1 MKKILA
7 TLGILSIPSLCLAH
21 VGYVVG
27 HDEIPKHLGLDGAFL
42 WNALSDPYNT
52 ILALTV
58 FALFVLVY
66 WIAHHNYFIE
76 HYLHKMIQKLESYY
90 EFVPWIL
97 RLSLGIALIG
107 AGSAH
112 TLISPLLPEMTGF
125 AIMQV
130 VLGFMML
137 AGFIL
142 TPVLIFTII
151 LFLFALLQD
160 TYLIGNIEFLFGSI
174 ALLVLG
180 NERPG
185 IDDILMIPSHTIHSL
200 KKYVPLIIR
209 LGLGSAMIYLALF
222 EKLFNP
228 HISELVVT
236 KFNLTGAINVSPEMW
251 VLSAG
256 LIELLVGLFIFIG
269 YHTRLTSAIA
279 FLVVTTTFFY
289 FKEDVY
295 SHVTLFGMLSVLFIT
310 GGGAMSA
317 DERMEHKNIKHENI

>member
-1 MKKILA
+1 MKKILI
-7 TLGILSIPSLCLAH
+7 TLLILCAPLISLAH
-21 VGYVVG
+21 VGYVVSLE
-27 HDEIPKHLGLDGAFL
+27 EIDSHSGTDTSFL
-42 WNALSDPYNT
+42 LNALSDPYNI
-52 ILALTV
+52 ILALIV
-58 FALFVLVY
+58 LAFFVLLY

-76 HYLHKMIQKLESYY
+76 HYCHKIVTKLESYQ
-90 EFVPWIL
+90 EFIPWIL

-112 TLISPLLPEMTGF
+112 SLISPLLPEMTGF
-125 AIMQV
+125 ALMQV

-137 AGFIL
+137 SGFML
-142 TPVLIFTII
+142 TPVVLFTVI
-151 LFLFALLQD
+151 LFLYALSQD
-160 TYLIGNIEFLFGSI
+160 VYLIGNIEFLFGSI

-180 NERPG
+180 NDRPG
-185 IDDILMIPSHTIHSL
+185 LDDIFMIPNHAIESL

-209 LGLGSAMIYLALF
+209 IGLGGAMIYLALF

-236 KFNLTGAINVSPEMW
+236 KFNLTSAIAVSPEMW
-251 VLSAG
+251 VFSAG
-256 LIELLVGLFIFIG
+256 LIELLVGLFLFIG

-279 FLVVTTTFFY
+279 FVVVTTTFFY

-310 GGGAMSA
+310 GGGAMSV
-317 DERMEHKNIKHENI
+317 DGRIKNWNTKT

>member
-7 TLGILSIPSLCLAH
+7 LFGLLIFPLTTLAH
-21 VGYVVG
+21 VGYVIG
-27 HDEIPKHLGLDGAFL
+27 HDEIPLHSGRDGAFL
-42 WNALSDPYNT
+42 WSALSDPTNI
-52 ILALTV
+52 ILMLLTLS
-58 FALFVLVY
+58 LFVLIY

-76 HYLHKMIQKLESYY
+76 RYLHKVIQKLESYS
-90 EFVPWIL
+90 EFIPWIL

-112 TLISPLLPEMTGF
+112 TLISPLLPNMTGF
-125 AIMQV
+125 ALMQI

-137 AGFIL
+137 AGFML
-142 TPVLIFTII
+142 TPVLIFTIV
-151 LFLFALLQD
+151 LFLFALTQD
-160 TYLIGNIEFLFGSI
+160 VYLIGNSEFIFGSL

-185 IDDILMIPSHTIHSL
+185 LDDIFLIPNHGLKAL

-209 LGLGSAMIYLALF
+209 LGLGGAMTYLALY
-222 EKLFNP
+222 EKLLNP
-228 HISELVVT
+228 HISELVVS
-236 KFNLTGAINVSPEMW
+236 KFNLTGAISVSPEMW

-256 LIELLVGLFIFIG
+256 LIELLVGIFIMIG

-279 FLVVTTTFFY
+279 FLVITSTFFF

-310 GGGAMSA
+310 GGGYLSIDNWMI
-317 DERMEHKNIKHENI
+317 RRKTV